1 MSSKARVNFTGHK
14 ILLKK
19 KLCSAGI
26 WFFSNVNH
34 KTFYENL
41 GNFAHRRSSYVVR
54 WWRNSNGNVLQDYFP
69 IAYSS
74 ILARSLE
81 LQKPCKHYM
90 AWEQEIC
97 EG

>member
-1 MSSKARVNFTGHK
+1 MEIA
-14 ILLKK
+14 
-19 KLCSAGI
+19 
-26 WFFSNVNH
+26 
-34 KTFYENL
+34 
-41 GNFAHRRSSYVVR
+41 
-54 WWRNSNGNVLQDYFP
+54 LQDYFS